1 MNIFRNS
8 PKDIWMVLYTIAL
21 GLLPFA
27 TIASDLD
34 FVWWLVILPFQAW
47 LICNLQNA
55 PLHHHSHWS
64 TFNNKKANTVYEL
77 LLSMISGVTHQ
88 TWKWTHLT
96 HHVHVN
102 DHPVD
107 GNTKDPVSV
116 FKQGKNGEVENFWK
130 FCFRG
135 TINTMF
141 GSLAY
146 AIKSSNK
153 PSIVYNSTQSTIE
166 ALSWMVYCIA
176 IFAVDFNF
184 GMWMMVVYFL
194 AHFLNY
200 ATSYGE
206 HWGVLDRR
214 GDTTQDSVGIYSTW
228 YNWIGFGAGY
238 HQEHHNKPGMH
249 WTKLY
254 TITPKMHPDRK
265 TVKSMHVF
273 NAPYWSHFKL
283 LFKR

>member
-8 PKDIWMVLYTIAL
+8 SKDIWLVLYTVAL
-21 GLLPFA
+21 GLAPFA
-27 TIASDLD
+27 IIAADLD
-34 FVWWLVILPFQAW
+34 FVWWLAMLPFHAW

-64 TFNNKKANTVYEL
+64 TFNNKKANAIYEL

-88 TWKWTHLT
+88 SWRLAHLT

-107 GNTKDPVSV
+107 GKTKDPVSV
-116 FKQGKNGEVENFWK
+116 FEHGKNGEVENFWK

-135 TINTMF
+135 TIN
-141 GSLAY
+141 
-146 AIKSSNK
+146 AIFSVFTTSNK
-153 PSIVYNSTQSTIE
+153 PSTVYNHKQNTIE
-166 ALSWMVYCIA
+166 ACSWVVYCVA
-176 IFAVDFNF
+176 ILAVNFNF
-184 GMWMMVVYFL
+184 GMWMMVVYAL

-214 GDTTQDSVGIYSTW
+214 GDTTQDSVGIYSKW

-249 WTKLY
+249 WTKLHA
-254 TITPKMHPDRK
+254 ITPKMHPDRRI
-265 TVKSMHVF
+265 VKSMHIF